1 MFKFN
6 QNAPLDVICIGRAT
20 VDIYAKDIGLL
31 EDACNFSK
39 YLGGS
44 PANTAVALA
53 KQGIK
58 VGMITKVSDDGMGL
72 FVKKYLQTNSIDISQ
87 IKTDHE
93 GHLTGITI
101 GEILGGGNCS
111 CLMYRQNCAD
121 LFLNPEEI
129 EEDYIKKAKAILIS
143 GTSLSHSPVRE
154 AIFKIINLAKNNG
167 VVIIF
172 DPDYRNGT
180 WDNKEEV
187 STYLSIVARQS
198 DLIISTDS
206 EMQMIYPGFNNQEKY
221 TKDLVADILLKSGVK
236 MINIKDGS
244 NGSTIYTS
252 EYKMN
257 CPCYKIPNVL
267 KTFGAGDSYAAGFI
281 AQLIENGDC
290 KEAAKRGAASAAITI
305 SGHSCS
311 ESAPSLMQV
320 KDFMDTHVL
329 DIK

>member
-1 MFKFN
+1 MLNFN
-6 QNAPLDVICIGRAT
+6 KNAPLDVICVGRAT

-31 EDACNFSK
+31 EDACNFAK

-58 VGMITKVSDDGMGL
+58 VGMITKVSNDGMGL
-72 FVKKYLQTNSIDISQ
+72 FVKKYLSANHIDISQ
-87 IKTDHE
+87 IKTDLE

-101 GEILGGGNCS
+101 GEILGNGKCS

-121 LFLNPEEI
+121 LFLKPDEI
-129 EEDYIKKAKAILIS
+129 EESYIKKAKAVLIS

-154 AIFKIINLAKNNG
+154 SVFKIINIAKNNG
-167 VVIIF
+167 ITIIF
-172 DPDYRNGT
+172 DPDYRDGT
-180 WDNKEEV
+180 WDNEEDV
-187 STYLSIVARQS
+187 STYLSIASRQA
-198 DLIISTDS
+198 DLIISTDD
-206 EMQMIYPGFNNQEKY
+206 EMKLIYPGFNNQEKY
-221 TKDLVADILLKSGVK
+221 SKDLAANILLKSGVQ
-236 MINIKDGS
+236 MVNIKDGS

-252 EYKMN
+252 EHKIN
-257 CPCYKIPNVL
+257 CPCYKLDHIL

-311 ESAPSLMQV
+311 EAAPSLMQV
-320 KDFMDTHVL
+320 REFMNTHIL
-329 DIK
+329 NI